1 MSKRPKLDIASVLAP
16 ERMDA
21 LASPH
26 GGASPSSRASTPR
39 RSRASVRTRQPAN
52 TEILH
57 VYMPAELKER
67 FRRIQAQL
75 QLDRGETWKLSE
87 IARAVLTLGL
97 EAGEDEIIQ
106 SLDQARV

>member
-1 MSKRPKLDIASVLAP
+1 MPKRPKLDITSVLAP
-16 ERMDA
+16 ERA
-21 LASPH
+21 GVVTA
-26 GGASPSSRASTPR
+26 SRASG
-39 RSRASVRTRQPAN
+39 RTRKPAN

-75 QLDRGETWKLSE
+75 QLERGETWKLSE

-97 EAGEDEIIQ
+97 EAGEDEIVQ
-106 SLDQARV
+106 SLDEARV